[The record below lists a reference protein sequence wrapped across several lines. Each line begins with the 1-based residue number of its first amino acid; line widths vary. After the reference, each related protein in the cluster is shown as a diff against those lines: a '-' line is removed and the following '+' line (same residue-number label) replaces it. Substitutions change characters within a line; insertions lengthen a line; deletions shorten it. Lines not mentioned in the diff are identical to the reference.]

1 MFPKGG
7 LEPVVS
13 VVSKRRGVVGLGEGT
28 GGLRGGGCGGGALA
42 DYIGHSAERSRNWPI
57 FLVSSFSYVI
67 IFREGRRHF

>member
-28 GGLRGGGCGGGALA
+28 GGCGVGGGGA
-42 DYIGHSAERSRNWPI
+42 G
-57 FLVSSFSYVI
+57 
-67 IFREGRRHF
+67 